1 MVQFLF
7 CVMANKRNNED
18 ECLFIVVL
26 NILKHLQYLH
36 LEHVTL
42 NFYHRKCIASTGKC
56 SFIETLFYFV
66 TRMKV
71 YCPGLCPI
79 V

>member
-1 MVQFLF
+1 MVHFLF
-7 CVMANKRNNED
+7 CVMVNKRNNED
-18 ECLFIVVL
+18 ECLFIVFIVVL

-56 SFIETLFYFV
+56 SFIETLLYFV
-66 TRMKV
+66 T
-71 YCPGLCPI
+71 
-79 V
+79 